1 MLKYLWNE
9 EYYSLVGS
17 MVFYTGI
24 SVKGLD
30 LVVRFPWKVGL
41 VMFMAF
47 PDAKTADDINEALKC
62 IVADSFFDEVEIP
75 VYSKDI
81 WDKIEPTLKERD
93 LIVAGALQP
102 DILGKGINL
111 NSSTDE
117 ERKKAVEFIKG
128 KIDLATEM
136 GIKTIALC
144 SGPDPGPDKRE
155 KERALLI
162 ESLMEICDYAKD
174 KDVKVFLEPFDRDY
188 DKKLLVGPLKEAVEI
203 VAEVKKKH
211 DNIAILWDLSHAPML
226 REKPEDLKSYKD
238 YIGHIHVG
246 CAKREG
252 DTLKDTHP
260 VFYTPGAIND
270 VNDVARLFKTLM
282 ETDYRGI
289 VTLEIEPEP
298 QQTSLGIINTAKG
311 VFLLAHEILSRG
323 LLLS

>member
-1 MLKYLWNE
+1 
-9 EYYSLVGS
+9 

-47 PDAKTADDINEALKC
+47 PDAKTADDINEALRC

-102 DILGKGINL
+102 DILSRGINL
-111 NSSTDE
+111 NSSIDE
-117 ERKKAVEFIKG
+117 ERKKAVEFVKD
-128 KIDLATEM
+128 KIDLAAEIGM
-136 GIKTIALC
+136 KTIALC
-144 SGPDPGPDKRE
+144 SGPDPGSEARE
-155 KERALLI
+155 RERELLT
-162 ESLMEICDYAKD
+162 ESLMEICEYARSKSIR
-174 KDVKVFLEPFDRDY
+174 VLIEPFDRDY
-188 DKKLLVGPLKEAVEI
+188 DKKLLIGPLKEAVEI
-203 VAEVKKKH
+203 IAEVRRKY

-226 REKPEDLKSYKD
+226 DEKPEDLKVYKD

-246 CAKREG
+246 CAKKEG
-252 DTLKDTHP
+252 GTFKDTHP

-282 ETDYRGI
+282 EIDYRGI
-289 VTLEIEPEP
+289 VTLEIKPEP
-298 QQTSLGIINTAKG
+298 QQTSLEIINTAKG
-311 VFLLAHEILSRG
+311 VFLLAHEILSRR